1 MGLSF
6 KQLICQLARACT
18 GLLIMQD
25 LQADIVVVG
34 AGLAGLAAA
43 LSARERGASVM
54 VLECAPSEER
64 GGNTRFSNGAM
75 RAVYDGVGDLEQ
87 LVGEIGNE
95 ARAHTDFGA
104 YSREQ
109 YFDDMA
115 RVTQYRADPALTEL
129 LVESSKDTMAWLKAR
144 GVKFMPLYAWQFRSP
159 DGFIR
164 FAGGS
169 AVETYDGG
177 EGLSAAL
184 FTAAERAGIA
194 IHYRARAVSLIERA
208 GRVVGVRARRGRD
221 IVEYVGR
228 SVVLAA
234 GGFEANP
241 AWRARYLGP
250 GFELAKVRG
259 SRFNTGDGLRMAI
272 EAGAMPHGNWS
283 GCHSA
288 SWDLNAPDVN
298 ELTYGTVFKRDDYFY
313 GVMVN
318 VRGERFVDEG
328 ADVRAVTYAKLG
340 RVILAQPGQI
350 AWQVFDGKVAHLL
363 HEEYRN
369 RRSARVRADTLAA
382 LVDKMEG
389 IDKPALLRTIAEFNA
404 AVRRDIPFDPSG
416 KKDGRCTVG
425 LTIPKSNWAETIDTP
440 PFEAYGVTCG
450 VTFTFG
456 GIRVAGNCAVIDVDG
471 APIPGLFAAGE
482 MIGGLFYFNYP
493 GGAGLMAAAVFGRIA
508 GAAAAERSTL
518 S

>member
-1 MGLSF
+1 MDEV
-6 KQLICQLARACT
+6 T
-18 GLLIMQD
+18 
-25 LQADIVVVG
+25 ADVVVVG

-43 LSARERGASVM
+43 LAAREAGASVV
-54 VLECAPSEER
+54 VLECAPEEER

-75 RAVYDGVGDLEQ
+75 RAVYGGVADIEH
-87 LVGEIGNE
+87 LVGKIGE
-95 ARAHTDFGA
+95 QERAHTDFGS

-115 RVTQYRADPALTEL
+115 RVTQYRADLALTEL
-129 LVESSKDTMAWLKAR
+129 LVDRSRDTMAWLR
-144 GVKFMPLYAWQFRSP
+144 GHDVKFMPLYAWQFRSP

-184 FTAAERAGIA
+184 FAAVARAGISVRYGTRA
-194 IHYRARAVSLIERA
+194 IALIERS
-208 GRVVGVRARRGRD
+208 GRIVGVTARCGRD
-221 IVEYVGR
+221 RVEILGR

-234 GGFEANP
+234 GGFEAN
-241 AWRARYLGP
+241 AEWRTRYLGP

-272 EAGAMPHGNWS
+272 AAGAMTYGNWS

-298 ELTYGTVFKRDDYFY
+298 ELAYGTVFKRDDYFY
-313 GVMVN
+313 GIMVN
-318 VRGERFVDEG
+318 MRGERFVDEG

-340 RVILAQPGQI
+340 RVILAQPGQV
-350 AWQVFDGKVAHLL
+350 AWQVFDGKVTHLL
-363 HEEYRN
+363 HEEYRH
-369 RRSARVRADTLAA
+369 RRSARVRAETLEA
-382 LVDKMEG
+382 LADKMEG
-389 IDKPALLRTIAEFNA
+389 IDKASFLRTIADFNK

-416 KKDGRCTVG
+416 KKDGRCTTG
-425 LTIPKSNWAETIDTP
+425 LAIPKSNWAQTIDTP

-456 GIRVAGNCAVIDVDG
+456 GIRIAENCGVVDVDG
-471 APIPGLFAAGE
+471 ERIPGLFAAGA
-482 MIGGLFYFNYP
+482 MVGGLFYFNYP
-493 GGAGLMAAAVFGRIA
+493 GGAGLMGAAVFGRIA
-508 GAAAAERSTL
+508 GAGAAAFVMTS
-518 S
+518 